1 MRGRRVLLSTV
12 NLLASVAC
20 LGTLYACVA
29 PTGHDLFLFSLLEA
43 SSQGV
48 SGVMLYYVLWHFVRS
63 CCTSRQWRRR
73 VRDWLHGTKH
83 GHVVYTSSGYVDE
96 GATTDLLQG
105 VPRLTMDS
113 VWNLVY
119 GLGCGLYVCTYTL
132 MGLDPVCIASFTF
145 GLCMVCAYE
154 VVFPPVFRVIPRVEL
169 HLTPC
174 VALVSLVSTVLVAGE
189 RFSAPDSLSTAVYQ
203 LVLPCLAPFFLL
215 SVKSQR
221 RFTIGSIMET
231 CEFGLPHAFILA
243 LGFLVATAIGTG
255 EPASLH
261 RGLPSDNNA
270 TQAPF
275 PPLVQA
281 TPAPLLL
288 QALTHAPTTPAPL
301 LLQALTHA
309 PTTPAPMLVQT
320 LTHATTTPAPMLV
333 QALTHAPATP
343 APMLLQ
349 ALTHAPATPAPTL
362 LQALTHAP
370 ATPAPTLLQALTRA
384 PLAPSTTPVQPQSST
399 HTPTPHPAAAESA
412 SWKGWLHTRPQRTL
426 LFTLLAPLAI
436 APATLLVVGAVLQYR
451 TADVI
456 VCLGLA
462 LACKEALAASK
473 GVNPIPPANAWGLL
487 LIALAFMA
495 RLFSRL
501 DTETPSARPSV
512 TVVEEGGEETNSL
525 V

>member
-261 RGLPSDNNA
+261 RGLPSDNA

-288 QALTHAPTTPAPL
+288 QALTHATTTPAPL

-309 PTTPAPMLVQT
+309 P
-320 LTHATTTPAPMLV
+320 
-333 QALTHAPATP
+333 ATP
-343 APMLLQ
+343 APM
-349 ALTHAPATPAPTL
+349 
-362 LQALTHAP
+362 
-370 ATPAPTLLQALTRA
+370 LLQALTRA